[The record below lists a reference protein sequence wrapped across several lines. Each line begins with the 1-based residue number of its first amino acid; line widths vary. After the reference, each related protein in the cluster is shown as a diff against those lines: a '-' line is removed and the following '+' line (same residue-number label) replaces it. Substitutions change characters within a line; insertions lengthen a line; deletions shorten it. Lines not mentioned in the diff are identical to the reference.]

1 MHVNFGSANLLHIT
15 NYGKIHFKHSIT
27 IRNIILILAHS
38 SYSMSLKTTL
48 MLQRCSVVLFFLFV
62 IIMPACKEKTKA
74 PVTVSTTPFI
84 IKKDSAVVTKE
95 SGPVRPPIV
104 NITDTIA
111 RKYIV
116 LYLKDSASTSERI
129 SNKLAKIY
137 GTKLPDFI
145 NKEQLTITGPPIAWY
160 KTNTAPFFFEAGIPV
175 SKKPAKL
182 PKGFFVRNV
191 GGDSAVI
198 AHFYGPYALTSMG
211 YDAITDYMADNKKKR
226 NGLPYEIYVTEPVGK
241 DGKTIDPYKV
251 QTDIIFPY
259 K

>member
-1 MHVNFGSANLLHIT
+1 
-15 NYGKIHFKHSIT
+15 
-27 IRNIILILAHS
+27 
-38 SYSMSLKTTL
+38 MSPKTAR
-48 MLQRCSVVLFFLFV
+48 MFQRCNLVFFSLIVLCVL
-62 IIMPACKEKTKA
+62 ACREKTKA
-74 PVTVSTTPFI
+74 PVTPPTTTFI
-84 IKKDSAVVTKE
+84 IKKDTAVVTKE

-116 LYLKDSASTSERI
+116 LYMKDSAATSERI

-145 NKEQLTITGPPIAWY
+145 KKEKLTITGPPMAWY

-175 SKKPAKL
+175 NKKPAKL
-182 PKGFFVRNV
+182 PKGFLVRNV
-191 GGDSAVI
+191 GGDSAVV
-198 AHFYGPYALTSMG
+198 AHFFGPYALTSMG
-211 YDAITDYMADNKKKR
+211 YDAITDYLSDNKKKR
-226 NGLPYEIYVTEPVGK
+226 KGLPYEMYVTEPVGK